1 MRFDCCYPTAERRR
15 KHPTK
20 TFWRQRHVTRREML
34 EVHGVSVAKYVSF
47 QCMIAVLTRKKWRN
61 SVAAIVTGIS
71 STSEKYK
78 LKLYRNSSV
87 LFHFRGLNEV
97 LIIPFLSLLSLS
109 NDVTLIDSRL
119 ATDWDDFCLQCGGN
133 EVISLDLFLLLP
145 FYSNDAFFWLFFISL
160 INFDIFLCV
169 ETFLMNESKACPPPS
184 PPVTQTAA
192 AAIQHTKSKSRWTT
206 SHAELEP
213 IWQSTDPAFS
223 LYSISLS
230 FSNNSL
236 TIFLLS
242 ASTSLYGLL
251 SIDCS
256 NSTRRS

>member
-1 MRFDCCYPTAERRR
+1 
-15 KHPTK
+15 
-20 TFWRQRHVTRREML
+20 ML
-34 EVHGVSVAKYVSF
+34 EIHGVSVAKYVSF

-169 ETFLMNESKACPPPS
+169 ETFLMNESKACPPLLPWPKPPLPPS
-184 PPVTQTAA
+184 NTQ
-192 AAIQHTKSKSRWTT
+192 SRKV
-206 SHAELEP
+206 AEQQAMP
-213 IWQSTDPAFS
+213 SSNQSDNLPTQPFHYTRSACHS
-223 LYSISLS
+223 LI
-230 FSNNSL
+230 
-236 TIFLLS
+236 IH
-242 ASTSLYGLL
+242 
-251 SIDCS
+251 
-256 NSTRRS
+256 